1 MPPPAPSTPQTPVS
15 LLAHDRRDNVAV
27 VVVEN
32 VSAGDSLRGVFLDD
46 DSEFTLPAQ
55 DAAPLGHKLAL
66 SDLKQG
72 DAAVKYGQDIGA
84 MTRDAKRGEHVHTH
98 NLKTS
103 RW

>member
-1 MPPPAPSTPQTPVS
+1 MPSSPPSQPPPVS

-46 DSEFTLPAQ
+46 DSEFTLPALN
-55 DAAPLGHKLAL
+55 AAPLGHKLAL
-66 SDLKQG
+66 ADLQKG

-84 MTRDAKRGEHVHTH
+84 MTAGAKRGEHVHTH
-98 NLKTS
+98 NLKTR

>member
-1 MPPPAPSTPQTPVS
+1 MPSSSVS

-32 VSAGDSLRGVFLDD
+32 VSAGDELRGVYLDD
-46 DSEFTLPAQ
+46 DSEFTLSAR

-66 SDLKQG
+66 ADLKPG
-72 DAAVKYGQDIGA
+72 ESAIKYGQDIGA
-84 MTRDAKRGEHVHTH
+84 MTAPAVRGAHVHVH
-98 NLKTS
+98 NLKTR